1 MGRKDALYTSCCDD
15 AESNVW
21 SRRKVFASNALCMRI
36 VCPSSSSCTQMS
48 GCVTVSLAAASLKS
62 SWIRGRRRTHTR
74 MRLRSSIGP
83 NPGPGP
89 GQGWE
94 DITGR
99 SASKQLR
106 DDAAGHSRQLAG
118 AQCRHRNPTGIN
130 ASASACTSACASTC
144 PCAGL
149 RRPKLLKKLA
159 NVDMDTCFCC
169 WVPLTILSEI
179 LATLIVTLSL
189 DLFCRLNEWA
199 KEY

>member
-1 MGRKDALYTSCCDD
+1 MENTCSPCASK
-15 AESNVW
+15 V
-21 SRRKVFASNALCMRI
+21 SRNFRSLSATIAIFFSSSV
-36 VCPSSSSCTQMS
+36 SSSSS
-48 GCVTVSLAAASLKS
+48 PSPS
-62 SWIRGRRRTHTR
+62 SP
-74 MRLRSSIGP
+74 SSP
-83 NPGPGP
+83 
-89 GQGWE
+89 
-94 DITGR
+94 
-99 SASKQLR
+99 
-106 DDAAGHSRQLAG
+106 
-118 AQCRHRNPTGIN
+118 
-130 ASASACTSACASTC
+130 CTSACASTC